1 MKKKIIIGVSIGI
14 VVVVIIGV
22 SVFFLLNDK
31 GESRLRQEAEKI
43 AKMDLLSE
51 DVDMNIKT
59 KDEYGVI
66 EQSIK
71 EYINDYSKNLKE
83 MQNLL
88 NEEKMQKILSID
100 NYKNDGPEFSD
111 STNYIKEAKTKFDE
125 IMNKLISLTSEEE
138 MMKSIQNKNLGSDF
152 LNLYKELMLG
162 NQLSSELNDTVATL
176 KETSNQVKK
185 IFDVQEK
192 ILTLLRENKDSWTVN
207 EENIIEF
214 TNEDIGNKYNEYI
227 NELSE
232 SENTNSTQTEEN
244 E

>member
-1 MKKKIIIGVSIGI
+1 
-14 VVVVIIGV
+14 
-22 SVFFLLNDK
+22 
-31 GESRLRQEAEKI
+31 
-43 AKMDLLSE
+43 
-51 DVDMNIKT
+51 
-59 KDEYGVI
+59 
-66 EQSIK
+66 
-71 EYINDYSKNLKE
+71 
-83 MQNLL
+83 
-88 NEEKMQKILSID
+88 
-100 NYKNDGPEFSD
+100 
-111 STNYIKEAKTKFDE
+111 
-125 IMNKLISLTSEEE
+125 
-138 MMKSIQNKNLGSDF
+138 
-152 LNLYKELMLG
+152 MLG

>member
-88 NEEKMQKILSID
+88 NEEKMQKIL
-100 NYKNDGPEFSD
+100 
-111 STNYIKEAKTKFDE
+111 
-125 IMNKLISLTSEEE
+125 
-138 MMKSIQNKNLGSDF
+138 
-152 LNLYKELMLG
+152 
-162 NQLSSELNDTVATL
+162 
-176 KETSNQVKK
+176 
-185 IFDVQEK
+185 
-192 ILTLLRENKDSWTVN
+192 LR
-207 EENIIEF
+207 
-214 TNEDIGNKYNEYI
+214 
-227 NELSE
+227 
-232 SENTNSTQTEEN
+232 
-244 E
+244 

>member
-14 VVVVIIGV
+14 VVVVTIGV

-71 EYINDYSKNLKE
+71 EYINNYSKNLKE

-88 NEEKMQKILSID
+88 NEEKMQKILSIE

-111 STNYIKEAKTKFDE
+111 STNYIKEVKTKFDE

-227 NELSE
+227 SELSE
-232 SENTNSTQTEEN
+232 SESTNSTQTDEN

>member
-88 NEEKMQKILSID
+88 NEEKMQKILSIE

-125 IMNKLISLTSEEE
+125 
-138 MMKSIQNKNLGSDF
+138 
-152 LNLYKELMLG
+152 
-162 NQLSSELNDTVATL
+162 
-176 KETSNQVKK
+176 
-185 IFDVQEK
+185 
-192 ILTLLRENKDSWTVN
+192 
-207 EENIIEF
+207 
-214 TNEDIGNKYNEYI
+214 
-227 NELSE
+227 
-232 SENTNSTQTEEN
+232 SENSGPSFL
-244 E
+244 